1 MGKGKRKEMN
11 RSKTRLR
18 ILFLGTRKLG
28 FVGLSTLVKQGFN
41 IVGVV
46 TKDFEITEGFTTK
59 EFTSFC
65 KQNKI
70 PLFITEKI
78 HSGPIYE
85 QLKNLRFDMGISLYW
100 KRLIKE
106 PLIKLAPAGFIN
118 AHASDLPKYRGFAAT
133 SWSILLGNAY
143 CGLCIHRVV
152 PGIADNGNILR
163 SCKISLDEDTTIKTL
178 MDEVTRKSI
187 EMTVDVLKEQETVWP
202 DIVQGKEQN
211 ESKASLAYPRLPED
225 GEINWNHSAEEI
237 HRHVRSVTN
246 PYPGTFTWWKGQ
258 KVHIWKTKL
267 VSEWP
272 AFVGTPG
279 HIAKIEKGGSIWVL
293 TGCGV
298 LEIQKISLN
307 DTDEISPGEVIQSL
321 QTRFGMHYSLE
332 IEAIKNRLE
341 KMEARLSCV

>member
-1 MGKGKRKEMN
+1 MN
-11 RSKTRLR
+11 RQKKRLR

-28 FVGLSTLVKQGFN
+28 FVGLRYLVKQGFN

-46 TKDFEITEGFTTK
+46 TKDFEITEGYTTK
-59 EFTSFC
+59 EFTAFC
-65 KQNKI
+65 EQNNI

-85 QLKNLRFDMGISLYW
+85 ELKRLRFDMGISLYW
-100 KRLIKE
+100 RRLIKE
-106 PLIKLAPAGFIN
+106 PLIKIAPAGFIN

-133 SWSILLGNAY
+133 SWSILLGDVY

-163 SCKISLDEDTTIKTL
+163 YCKISLDEDTTIKTL

-187 EMTVDVLKEQETVWP
+187 EMTIDVLKEQEAIWP

-211 ESKASLAYPRLPED
+211 ESKAILAYPRLPED
-225 GEINWNHSAEEI
+225 GEINWNCSAGEI

-246 PYPGTFTWWKGQ
+246 PYPGAFSWWKGQ
-258 KVHIWKTKL
+258 KVHIWKTQL
-267 VSEWP
+267 VTEWP
-272 AFVGTPG
+272 VFVGIPG
-279 HIAKIEKGGSIWVL
+279 HIVKFEKGGSIWVL
-293 TGCGV
+293 TGSGV
-298 LEIQKISLN
+298 IEVTEISLSN
-307 DTDEISPGEVIQSL
+307 QKYIPPGDIIGSL
-321 QTRFGMHYSLE
+321 QTRFGMNYSLE
-332 IEAIKNRLE
+332 IEVIKNRLE